1 MDPLSQAVVG
11 AVVAGCVA
19 KPQTIKPALML
30 GAIAGMAPDLD
41 VFIRDPQDP
50 LLFLEYHRQF
60 THALAFIP
68 VGAAL
73 VTLLVWPLFRR
84 RLSVTSIYRFCFAGY
99 LTHGLLDACTT
110 YGTQLLWP
118 FSTTRVA
125 WDIISIVDP
134 LFTLTLI
141 FCAVLSLKKP
151 DGRWPLLGL
160 MWIGFY
166 LGFGEWQRQ
175 RVTEAAFAL
184 AAERGHDPIRLEAK
198 PGFAQLLVWKSV
210 YEWEEQFFVDGVRAG
225 FSTTTYSGDYIGKIG
240 LKWAEAHLPAN
251 SQILKDF
258 ERFRWFSGDYLAL
271 SPDSDRV
278 VMDVRY
284 SMNVNEIAPLW
295 SIKLDASKPNEHVV
309 YQTHRTVTTD
319 TWDQFT
325 NMLFGREDS

>member
-60 THALAFIP
+60 THALVFIP

-84 RLSVTSIYRFCFAGY
+84 HLSVASIYRFCFAGY

-160 MWIGFY
+160 IWMGCY

-184 AAERGHDPIRLEAK
+184 AAERGHDPIRLEASRDLRNCLFGSQSTNGRNNSLWMASEPVSQQQPTQGITLAK
-198 PGFAQLLVWKSV
+198 LGGNGPRRTSLRTARSSKILSGF
-210 YEWEEQFFVDGVRAG
+210 DG
-225 FSTTTYSGDYIGKIG
+225 F
-240 LKWAEAHLPAN
+240 
-251 SQILKDF
+251 Q
-258 ERFRWFSGDYLAL
+258 
-271 SPDSDRV
+271 
-278 VMDVRY
+278 
-284 SMNVNEIAPLW
+284 
-295 SIKLDASKPNEHVV
+295 
-309 YQTHRTVTTD
+309 VTTSHCHLAQ
-319 TWDQFT
+319 TV
-325 NMLFGREDS
+325 L